1 MSIRQPTLR
10 LSANNLLNPI
20 GMRFRFR
27 SILLALAMLLLLGTG
42 ILYTSNVLTD
52 MGPWLVLALVLLAI
66 AFRGFAALKGFSY
79 TIWILAAVT
88 VAMFYPGHFGTVG
101 DFQLKRLIVP
111 FVQLTMFGMGA
122 HMSFDDFKGV
132 VKMPKGVFIGIGCHF
147 IIMPLVGFSLSH
159 LFDFPP
165 EIAGGVIL
173 IGCVSS
179 AMASNVMSYLSG
191 ANLALAV
198 TIGACST
205 ILSPFVTPFLMK
217 WLGGQYVEI
226 DIAHMMIDITNMIII
241 PIVAGFIF
249 NLFYYGQETRRAK
262 TIQLLGFAGIIALTN
277 VLLQLI
283 VQQPIGTFFIALFT
297 SFFWFYGL
305 PMALA
310 AMLKNRPQIS
320 RTMIENCLSF
330 AAMLG
335 IVINTVIITASGR
348 DNLLQVGGLLII
360 TCLLHN
366 LIGLS
371 VGYFTAF
378 LLGLPEKDRRT
389 IAFEVGMQNGGVAT
403 GLALQMGKVA
413 TVGLASAI
421 FGPLQNVTGSALAN
435 WFRKRP
441 VRQRELT
448 NDLHV
453 EPKVEIQ

>member
-1 MSIRQPTLR
+1 
-10 LSANNLLNPI
+10 
-20 GMRFRFR
+20 MRFS
-27 SILLALAMLLLLGTG
+27 SILLTLASLLLLSTG
-42 ILYTSNVLTD
+42 VLTLAGSPFPI
-52 MGPWLVLALVLLAI
+52 GPLLVLALVLLAI
-66 AFRGFAALKGFSY
+66 AFRGFASLKGFSY
-79 TIWILAAVT
+79 TIWILAAVS
-88 VAMFYPGHFGTVG
+88 VAMFYPAYFFIVG
-101 DFQLKRLIVP
+101 NFQLKRLIVP

-132 VKMPKGVFIGIGCHF
+132 IKIPKGVFIGIGCHF

-249 NLFYYGQETRRAK
+249 NLFYYAKETQWAK
-262 TIQLLGFAGIIALTN
+262 TIQLVAFAGIIGLTN

-283 VQQPIGTFFIALFT
+283 VKQPIGHFLVALGT

-305 PMALA
+305 PLLLA
-310 AMLKNRPQIS
+310 ILLKKRPGIS
-320 RTMIENCLSF
+320 RAMIENCLSF

-366 LIGLS
+366 IIGLS
-371 VGYFTAF
+371 IGYLTA
-378 LLGLPEKDRRT
+378 LLAGLPEKDRRT

-441 VRQRELT
+441 AQPTPLQSDNESDTAAVWTET
-448 NDLHV
+448 TDVPTGSPIN
-453 EPKVEIQ
+453 